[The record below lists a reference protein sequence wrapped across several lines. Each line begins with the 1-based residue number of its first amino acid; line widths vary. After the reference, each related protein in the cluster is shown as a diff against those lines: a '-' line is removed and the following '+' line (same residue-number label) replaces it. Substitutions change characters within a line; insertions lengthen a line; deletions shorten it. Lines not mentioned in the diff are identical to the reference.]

1 MGFSNEQKPHIYMK
15 LKDNLENDTKIENFT
30 ILEGYEKDYKVTD
43 EDETTGTVYNVEEK
57 KKLPRTGF

>member
-1 MGFSNEQKPHIYMK
+1 MK

-30 ILEGYEKDYKVTD
+30 ILEGYDKDYKVTD